1 MLSIVRKQADIRHT
15 GAGSSRDLIVPE
27 VEIGLEIWAVLCDDI
42 SGLIIMNQTKSMYI
56 SSVTAVVCLVYPS

>member
-27 VEIGLEIWAVLCDDI
+27 VEIGLEFEVGLFYVMVVL
-42 SGLIIMNQTKSMYI
+42 TF
-56 SSVTAVVCLVYPS
+56 